1 MTAIRNQR
9 GVRRGI
15 SIAAAALSLALVAPA
30 IQPVDSQFAASVA
43 SAQDTE
49 TESSLRPIDPGV
61 KTTIQKTKKG
71 TEYYLS
77 PGNKQQDEKS
87 VSGKMYLDVSGEPAK
102 QDGLDVPLAGKLV
115 LAQWRDYSGKKGG
128 GRVSPVYGALVQ
140 PDGTYVIKLPDWTDE
155 LGTVHD
161 WEATSGQVLRV
172 WTEDFD
178 PEKYMVGF
186 SEFGGDWLTPGKRQH
201 ALWNGTI
208 GKQYVERANIAIQE
222 RPETDWL
229 ALPEE
234 QRVERNSDNGGG
246 SVHGTVFRDYSQT
259 SGTENGIPIKNGPDT
274 YMAGEKIVAS
284 YLRDEVV
291 EIIENWKKVNSGFTF
306 QEMKDFQKKTIADWN
321 KEHPDTPA
329 IAETVVATSNS
340 DGYWI
345 AQFNGLF
352 KDGTLAKSPT
362 DGSFRTNKHINYKY
376 MYVYPEMV
384 VADGDAKTSEHQTN
398 MRNFGGAYFSDAT
411 KNIKMTTVDLANHAV
426 ANVLFATHQG
436 FGAFDIREYNMDS
449 NPAAPGDT
457 ATAVTTSLDPERPF
471 RIDWFINGVKQADA
485 SKDLISDKY
494 GNLPDQKFKVP
505 EDTPVNSIVE
515 ARIYEDG
522 VTDEENF
529 IFVDQFR
536 VGEPA
541 EEKTD
546 ADNYDPKG
554 KDQSVETGSTPKAE
568 DSIENLKD
576 LPKGTTVAFKD
587 PVDTKTP
594 GDKKATVVVTY
605 PDGSSEEVPVTVK
618 VADPKKTDAET
629 YDPKGK
635 DQSVETGS
643 TPKAEDSIENLK
655 DLPKGTTVAFKDPVD
670 TKTPG
675 DKKATVVVTYPDGSS
690 EEVPVTVK
698 VADPKKT
705 DAETYDPK
713 GKDQSVETGSTPK
726 AEDSIENLKDLPK
739 GTTVAFK
746 DPVDTKTPGDK
757 KATVVVTYP
766 DGSSEEVPVTVKVAD
781 PKKTDAET
789 YDPKGKDQSVETGST
804 PKAEDSIENLKDLPK
819 GTTVAFKDPVDTKTP
834 GDKKATVVVTYPDGS
849 SEEVPVTVKVADP
862 KKTDAETYDPKGKDQ
877 SVETGSTPKAEDSI
891 ENLKDLP
898 KGTTVAFKDPVDTK
912 TPGDKKAT
920 VVVTYPDGSSEEVP
934 VTVKVADPKKTDA
947 ETYDP
952 KGKDQSVE
960 TGSTPKAEDSIEN
973 LKDLPKGTTVAFK
986 DPVDTKTPGDK
997 KATVVVTYPDGSS
1010 EEVPVTVKV
1019 ADPKKTDA
1027 ETYDPKGKDQ
1037 SVETGST
1044 PKAEDS
1050 IENLKDLPKG
1060 TTVAFK
1066 DPVDTKTPGDKK
1078 ATVVVTYPDGSSEEV
1093 PVTVKVADPK
1103 KTDAE
1108 TYDPKGKDQSVE
1120 TGSTP
1125 KAEDSIENL
1134 KDLPKGTTVA
1144 FKDPVD
1150 TKTPGDKKAT
1160 VVVTYPD
1167 GSTDEVTTKINVKDP
1182 DKVTPPTIII
1192 SNDEKTI
1199 SGKTD
1204 PGAEVTVTIPG
1215 VKDPVKVIADENGN
1229 YKVEVPEGTTLKN
1242 GDTVKVTAK
1251 VEGKGEASNSAKISK
1266 SETSDSSIA
1275 GLTQNQANKCV
1286 GASAASAIPLL
1297 LLTPIALGLAMDNQQ
1312 VRDLTAGF
1320 GQQLEDINTGIQKTL
1335 GIYNPELA
1343 QQFKVQVA
1351 PHLRNLALAAGFVAS
1366 IALLA
1371 GVAADQCV
1379 PGGGSSDNTSSQK

>member
-9 GVRRGI
+9 GGGVRRGI

-43 SAQDTE
+43 SAQDTG

-246 SVHGTVFRDYSQT
+246 SVNGTIFRDYSQT

-411 KNIKMTTVDLANHAV
+411 KNIKMTTVDLTNHAV

-546 ADNYDPKG
+546 ADN
-554 KDQSVETGSTPKAE
+554 
-568 DSIENLKD
+568 
-576 LPKGTTVAFKD
+576 
-587 PVDTKTP
+587 
-594 GDKKATVVVTY
+594 
-605 PDGSSEEVPVTVK
+605 
-618 VADPKKTDAET
+618 
-629 YDPKGK
+629 
-635 DQSVETGS
+635 
-643 TPKAEDSIENLK
+643 
-655 DLPKGTTVAFKDPVD
+655 
-670 TKTPG
+670 
-675 DKKATVVVTYPDGSS
+675 
-690 EEVPVTVK
+690 
-698 VADPKKT
+698 
-705 DAETYDPK
+705 
-713 GKDQSVETGSTPK
+713 
-726 AEDSIENLKDLPK
+726 
-739 GTTVAFK
+739 
-746 DPVDTKTPGDK
+746 
-757 KATVVVTYP
+757 
-766 DGSSEEVPVTVKVAD
+766 
-781 PKKTDAET
+781 
-789 YDPKGKDQSVETGST
+789 
-804 PKAEDSIENLKDLPK
+804 
-819 GTTVAFKDPVDTKTP
+819 
-834 GDKKATVVVTYPDGS
+834 
-849 SEEVPVTVKVADP
+849 
-862 KKTDAETYDPKGKDQ
+862 
-877 SVETGSTPKAEDSI
+877 
-891 ENLKDLP
+891 
-898 KGTTVAFKDPVDTK
+898 
-912 TPGDKKAT
+912 
-920 VVVTYPDGSSEEVP
+920 
-934 VTVKVADPKKTDA
+934 
-947 ETYDP
+947 
-952 KGKDQSVE
+952 
-960 TGSTPKAEDSIEN
+960 
-973 LKDLPKGTTVAFK
+973 
-986 DPVDTKTPGDK
+986 
-997 KATVVVTYPDGSS
+997 
-1010 EEVPVTVKV
+1010 
-1019 ADPKKTDA
+1019 
-1027 ETYDPKGKDQ
+1027 YDPKGKDQ

>member
-9 GVRRGI
+9 GGVRRGI

-43 SAQDTE
+43 SAQDTG

-246 SVHGTVFRDYSQT
+246 SVNGTIFRDYSQT

-411 KNIKMTTVDLANHAV
+411 KNIKMTTVDLTNHAV

-546 ADNYDPKG
+546 ADN
-554 KDQSVETGSTPKAE
+554 
-568 DSIENLKD
+568 
-576 LPKGTTVAFKD
+576 
-587 PVDTKTP
+587 
-594 GDKKATVVVTY
+594 
-605 PDGSSEEVPVTVK
+605 
-618 VADPKKTDAET
+618 
-629 YDPKGK
+629 
-635 DQSVETGS
+635 
-643 TPKAEDSIENLK
+643 
-655 DLPKGTTVAFKDPVD
+655 
-670 TKTPG
+670 
-675 DKKATVVVTYPDGSS
+675 
-690 EEVPVTVK
+690 
-698 VADPKKT
+698 
-705 DAETYDPK
+705 
-713 GKDQSVETGSTPK
+713 
-726 AEDSIENLKDLPK
+726 
-739 GTTVAFK
+739 
-746 DPVDTKTPGDK
+746 
-757 KATVVVTYP
+757 
-766 DGSSEEVPVTVKVAD
+766 
-781 PKKTDAET
+781 
-789 YDPKGKDQSVETGST
+789 
-804 PKAEDSIENLKDLPK
+804 
-819 GTTVAFKDPVDTKTP
+819 
-834 GDKKATVVVTYPDGS
+834 
-849 SEEVPVTVKVADP
+849 
-862 KKTDAETYDPKGKDQ
+862 
-877 SVETGSTPKAEDSI
+877 
-891 ENLKDLP
+891 
-898 KGTTVAFKDPVDTK
+898 
-912 TPGDKKAT
+912 
-920 VVVTYPDGSSEEVP
+920 
-934 VTVKVADPKKTDA
+934 
-947 ETYDP
+947 
-952 KGKDQSVE
+952 
-960 TGSTPKAEDSIEN
+960 
-973 LKDLPKGTTVAFK
+973 
-986 DPVDTKTPGDK
+986 
-997 KATVVVTYPDGSS
+997 
-1010 EEVPVTVKV
+1010 
-1019 ADPKKTDA
+1019 
-1027 ETYDPKGKDQ
+1027 
-1037 SVETGST
+1037 
-1044 PKAEDS
+1044 
-1050 IENLKDLPKG
+1050 
-1060 TTVAFK
+1060 
-1066 DPVDTKTPGDKK
+1066 
-1078 ATVVVTYPDGSSEEV
+1078 
-1093 PVTVKVADPK
+1093 
-1103 KTDAE
+1103 
-1108 TYDPKGKDQSVE
+1108 YDPKGKDQSVE